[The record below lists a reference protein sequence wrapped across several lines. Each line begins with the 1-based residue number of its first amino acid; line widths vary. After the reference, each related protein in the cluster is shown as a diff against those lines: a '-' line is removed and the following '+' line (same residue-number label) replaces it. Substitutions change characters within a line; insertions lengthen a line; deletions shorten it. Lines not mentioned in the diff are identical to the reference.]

1 MEIAEEALDLPTLHA
16 FILKFHFKMRPIRDS
31 HEIVK
36 PVHLEREGTLPI
48 TGLLS
53 IVKVG
58 FRSGFPN
65 KHAARK
71 ERKGLSLVS
80 CVGPGGDG
88 RREHGLGTKEGEA
101 ACGPG
106 VPRGWGVGRGL
117 WGSQAVSVERLRAGT
132 PGEGA
137 GNEKEAMIGAG

>member
-31 HEIVK
+31 HEIIK

-58 FRSGFPN
+58 FRSGLTN

-106 VPRGWGVGRGL
+106 VSRGVGGGQRTMGVTGCECRAVESSDSRRGS
-117 WGSQAVSVERLRAGT
+117 SQ
-132 PGEGA
+132 
-137 GNEKEAMIGAG
+137 